1 MNETQAHA
9 GNGPANPSVPSGRTA
24 EEVMQ
29 EDIVPATTALRD
41 AIRTCQ
47 SLIGAVA
54 DKVRD
59 PDQPHTYQ
67 TASATAAARLGV
79 STAQLMSALARAA
92 DADTRQRM
100 ASFKMDEALR
110 RASPRRRA
118 AGSKKEE
125 KPYDPYYYRNDPT
138 DFRNYS
144 DDDSEEENPDF
155 NSAPAKSEGQNLNFN
170 SQDKKSQAQKPD
182 FNSGPQIRQIW

>member
-1 MNETQAHA
+1 
-9 GNGPANPSVPSGRTA
+9 
-24 EEVMQ
+24 MQ

-41 AIRTCQ
+41 AIRICQ

-54 DKVRD
+54 DKARD
-59 PDQPHTYQ
+59 PDQPTTYQ
-67 TASATAAARLGV
+67 TASATAAARLGA

-100 ASFKMDEALR
+100 ASFKMDEAIR

-118 AGSKKEE
+118 AQRTAEKE
-125 KPYDPYYYRNDPT
+125 KPYDPHYYRDDPT

-144 DDDSEEENPDF
+144 GEDSEEENPDF

-170 SQDKKSQAQKPD
+170 SRDTKSEAQKPD
-182 FNSGPQIRQIW
+182 FNSGPRIRQL